1 MARTKKERVKPN
13 WLDPATTAENEILPR
28 YVKWG
33 WTSRGVSLAVNAVL
47 IMQLTYFCTDM
58 LGMSAALVGTLLLV
72 SKIFDG
78 VTDLLIGYLIDR
90 THTKFGKARPYEFA
104 IVFVWL
110 FTFLLYSAPE
120 LSMTGKA
127 IYVFVLYTLVNSI
140 FATFLNGGESTYLAR
155 GIRNQN
161 NRVSV
166 MAFNGGF
173 VMVCSIVVSILM
185 PQLIAGIGATRA
197 GWRII
202 AASFGIPLAVI
213 GLGRFFFVK
222 EVVTDGAGSDGKA
235 EPLPLKHGLSCVW
248 QNKYIWILAGLFI
261 LVEMVNNVGTSVNT
275 YYFKY
280 IIGDIGKASLVSL
293 SGVLTPFVMMVFPL
307 LSRKF
312 GTDRILRAGAVFGV
326 VGYGLRILGG
336 KSLGMIVAGS
346 LIGGIA
352 VMPLTIMGQIYV
364 VDCMDY
370 GEWKTGTRV
379 EGMLGSVTSFSRK
392 LGSGLASGLVGLI
405 MGAAGYNSALDVQP
419 VSAISSISALFNY
432 VPLIL
437 MVLMLVLSVAFNL
450 ERKLPEIRKE
460 LAVHRADKDA

>member
-1 MARTKKERVKPN
+1 MARKEKVKPN
-13 WLDPATTAENEILPR
+13 WLDPATTAENEVLPR

-33 WTSRGVSLAVNAVL
+33 WTTRGISLAINVVL

-58 LGMSAALVGTLLLV
+58 LGMSAALVGTLLLA

-78 VTDLLIGYLIDR
+78 VTDLLVGYLIDR
-90 THTKFGKARPYEFA
+90 THTKFGKARPYEFS
-104 IVFVWL
+104 IIFVWL
-110 FTFLLYSAPE
+110 FTILLYSAPE

-127 IYVFVLYTLVNSI
+127 IYVFILYTLVNSI
-140 FATFLNGGESTYLAR
+140 FATFLNGSESVYLSR
-155 GIRNQN
+155 GIRSQN

-173 VMVCSIVVSILM
+173 VMICSIAVSILM

-222 EVVTDGAGSDGKA
+222 EVVEDKAVSSGKA
-235 EPLPLKHGLSCVW
+235 ESLPLNIGLRCTI
-248 QNKYIWILAGLFI
+248 QNKYIWILAGMFI

-293 SGVLTPFVMMVFPL
+293 SGVLTPIVMLLFPV

-312 GTDRILRAGAVFGV
+312 GTDRILQAGAIFGV

-336 KSLGMIVAGS
+336 HNLGMIVAGS

-392 LGSGLASGLVGLI
+392 LGSGLASGVVGLI
-405 MGAAGYNSALDVQP
+405 MGMAGYNSALDVQP
-419 VSAISSISALFNY
+419 ASALTSISALFNY
-432 VPLIL
+432 VPFIL
-437 MVLMLVLSVAFNL
+437 MALMLVLSFVFNL
-450 ERKLPEIRKE
+450 EKKLPQIREE
-460 LAVHRADKDA
+460 LKARREA